1 MSPHASALL
10 KLIVFHYHFRSG
22 GVRRVIETAAP
33 FLLRAL
39 PSIGRVI
46 AAGGEAREVGWN
58 ATFRRSLAPVPVD
71 FFIEPAFGYAS
82 EQPAPDGLGQRIRAA
97 LGRLFEDGEPA
108 IVWAHNLGIARN
120 LHLARELARACDAR
134 GIAMI
139 AHHHD
144 WWFDNR
150 WLRWPEMKRAGFRTL
165 NEVARTLFPATENA
179 RFAAI
184 NRADANLLRR
194 HFGTCVHWLP
204 NPVAR
209 PALPSARRVRSAQSW
224 LRAKLGEDAPVWLMP
239 CRILRRKNVAEA
251 LLLTR
256 WLRPEAMLVTT
267 GGASSPDEEPYARRL
282 ADAAREHGWRLRF
295 GVLAD
300 NETAQ
305 PSLPEMLG
313 ASECLL
319 LTSIQEG
326 FGLAP
331 LEAAAA
337 GRPLIARRLPN
348 IAPDFRRFGFRFP
361 QCYREILIAPGVFD
375 WEAEQRR
382 QRSMY
387 REWKNALPRN
397 CRAWAEPP
405 MLLQCAIPAPVPF
418 SRLTLSAQI
427 EVLALPAAHSWKLCA
442 NWNPLLRV
450 WKARAGDGC
459 LETTQWPESADD
471 WLGGESYARRFAE
484 IVRCHPRKAAKPND
498 ACAAQEEFIRLKL
511 RTAQLFPLL
520 FSKKS

>member
-1 MSPHASALL
+1 M
-10 KLIVFHYHFRSG
+10 KLIVFHYHFRPG

-33 FLLRAL
+33 FLPRAL
-39 PSIGRVI
+39 PSVGSVI
-46 AAGGEAREVGWN
+46 AAGGEARDAEWN
-58 ATFRRSLAPVPVD
+58 AAFQRSLAPVPCG

-82 EQPAPDGLGQRIRAA
+82 EQTGPDGLGQRIRAA
-97 LGRLFEDGEPA
+97 LGRLFADREPA
-108 IVWAHNLGIARN
+108 IVWAHNLAIARN
-120 LHLARELARACDAR
+120 LSLARELSRACAAR
-134 GIAMI
+134 GFPMI

-150 WLRWPEMKRAGFRTL
+150 WLRWPEMQRAGFRTL
-165 NEVARTLFPATENA
+165 NEVARTLFPITGNV

-194 HFGTCVHWLP
+194 HFGARAGWLP

-209 PALPSARRVRSAQSW
+209 PALPSASRVRSARSW

-251 LLLTR
+251 LLLAR

-282 ADAAREHGWRLRF
+282 AEAAREHGWRLRG
-295 GVLAD
+295 GVLAE

-305 PSLPEMLG
+305 PSLPELLA
-313 ASECLL
+313 ASECVL

-326 FGLAP
+326 FGLAS

-348 IAPDFRRFGFRFP
+348 IAPDFQRFGFRFP

-375 WEAEQRR
+375 WEAER
-382 QRSMY
+382 QRQRAMF
-387 REWKNALPRN
+387 REWRNALPRT

-405 MLLQCAIPAPVPF
+405 MLLQCAAPAPVPF

-427 EVLALPAAHSWKLCA
+427 EVLARSAADSWKRCA
-442 NWNPLLRV
+442 KWNPLLRA
-450 WKARAGDGC
+450 WKSRAAGGC
-459 LETTQWPESADD
+459 LETTHWPASADD
-471 WLGGESYARRFAE
+471 WLGAASCARRFAE
-484 IVRCHPRKAAKPND
+484 IVRLKPRAPLSKNRGV
-498 ACAAQEEFIRLKL
+498 AAQEEFIRLKL
-511 RTAQLFPLL
+511 RAAQLFPLL
-520 FSKKS
+520 FSKSV